1 VFVKMTTTAPTTAPA
16 AAPAANPAPA
26 AAAAA
31 TPATPSSVVFVGKIP
46 TSCEK
51 PAISQFLSAAGTV
64 KRITVKKPRRIEN
77 GLYAFADFETAESAA
92 KAIETLNGKELA
104 GAAVV
109 VEAARNPFP
118 KKRKMQRKRKPS
130 AAGAANATPAAA
142 GTTPAA
148 GTTATPTEK
157 KQNRRR
163 RRHPFNHRR
172 RRPYVDAPI
181 SKDVAYVVN
190 LPYIV
195 DEEHMKEIFEGCKFI
210 EARVVRRA
218 YDQRSKG
225 FGFVTFASEAD
236 RAEAIKLADGSVVE
250 GRKIHVSPARQ
261 RVERPKTK
269 TEETPA
275 PAAAAAAPAAT
286 SN

>member
-1 VFVKMTTTAPTTAPA
+1 MATTAPTA
-16 AAPAANPAPA
+16 APA

-31 TPATPSSVVFVGKIP
+31 APAPAAAPATPSSVVFVGKIP
-46 TSCEK
+46 ATCKK
-51 PAISQFLSAAGTV
+51 PDIIQFLTPAGAV
-64 KRITVKKPRRIEN
+64 KRVIVKKPRRVD
-77 GLYAFADFETAESAA
+77 GVLFAFAEFEDAAAAA
-92 KAIETLNGKELA
+92 KAIETLNGKELS

-118 KKRKMQRKRKPS
+118 KKRRYQKKRKAP
-130 AAGAANATPAAA
+130 AAATAPAAA
-142 GTTPAA
+142 GTTAAAASTTAPAA
-148 GTTATPTEK
+148 EK
-157 KQNRRR
+157 KPRRPRRFNRRPR
-163 RRHPFNHRR
+163 RSF
-172 RRPYVDAPI
+172 VDAPI
-181 SKDVAYVVN
+181 SKDVAYVGN

-218 YDQRSKG
+218 RDKRSKG

-261 RVERPKTK
+261 RVERPKT
-269 TEETPA
+269 EE
-275 PAAAAAAPAAT
+275 AAPAAT
-286 SN
+286 TN